1 MEILFGKQEEKILNN
16 YIKIILLLSF
26 VMFAGI
32 FHSCTKGNE
41 QDMVIEKTSW
51 NNKDSAAEQ
60 QETSR
65 DNAKIYVFI
74 TGCIEKPDVYEV
86 DEGTRLYTLVEL
98 AGGFTEDAD
107 TQYLNMAEQIKDGS
121 RIIVY
126 SKEEAASAKQTVH
139 EEQEET
145 VVNINQADKNMLMT
159 LPGIGESKADAII
172 RYREEHGNFTAI
184 EDIMNISGI
193 KQGAF
198 DKIKDFITV

>member
-32 FHSCTKGNE
+32 FHSCTKENE

-51 NNKDSAAEQ
+51 NNTDS
-60 QETSR
+60 
-65 DNAKIYVFI
+65 
-74 TGCIEKPDVYEV
+74 
-86 DEGTRLYTLVEL
+86 
-98 AGGFTEDAD
+98 TEDAD

-139 EEQEET
+139 EEQEEN
-145 VVNINQADKNMLMT
+145 VVNINQADKNTLMT

>member
-32 FHSCTKGNE
+32 FHSCTKENE

-51 NNKDSAAEQ
+51 NNTDSAAEQ
-60 QETSR
+60 QETSQ

-74 TGCIEKPDVYEV
+74 TGCIENPDVYEV

-145 VVNINQADKNMLMT
+145 VVNINQADKNTLMT

>member
-1 MEILFGKQEEKILNN
+1 
-16 YIKIILLLSF
+16 
-26 VMFAGI
+26 MFAGI
-32 FHSCTKGNE
+32 FHSCTKENE

-51 NNKDSAAEQ
+51 NNTDSAAEQ
-60 QETSR
+60 QETSQ

-145 VVNINQADKNMLMT
+145 VVNINQADKNTLMT

-198 DKIKDFITV
+198 DKIKDFILSLIHI